1 MNFTK
6 KKTIF
11 PTYIIPIKLSIVT
24 KYLTVRF
31 FMNSREILFIKMYF
45 RKKKVVSNGMYL
57 KRKLKIV
64 NNVGMVIVTLQYIIY
79 LTIQKTLIIY
89 YMYIGLLI
97 NQATTE
103 IKNTRTSLS
112 ILTMY
117 FNKKNK
123 RK

>member
-1 MNFTK
+1 
-6 KKTIF
+6 
-11 PTYIIPIKLSIVT
+11 
-24 KYLTVRF
+24 
-31 FMNSREILFIKMYF
+31 
-45 RKKKVVSNGMYL
+45 MYL

-97 NQATTE
+97 NQAATE